1 MGDHAKVKG
10 KVRFET
16 ALNLLWLL
24 LGLLALLATLRTKQK
39 RVGLRIM
46 GVALVIAALFPF
58 ISASDDVLRI
68 EQATQHR
75 SANDHL
81 VRLYMNMETP
91 LAASTPQLSFTL
103 CFLLLIAPLLGK
115 SAERSAPFSIGRSP
129 PDFGS
134 A

>member
-1 MGDHAKVKG
+1 
-10 KVRFET
+10 VRFDT

-24 LGLLALLATLRTKQK
+24 LGFSALLATLRTKQK
-39 RVGLRIM
+39 RVGLQIV

-68 EQATQHR
+68 EQTTQHR
-75 SANDHL
+75 GANDHL

-91 LAASTPQLSFTL
+91 LAVSAPQLSFTS

-115 SAERSAPFSIGRSP
+115 SVERSTPFSIGRSP
-129 PDFGS
+129 PDFGM